1 MKIVVGISGASG
13 TIIGVRLVEAI
24 RNLGGHKIYLILSKN
39 AKKVMS
45 IETAYSSDYIK
56 KLTTK
61 IYNNEEMNVDIA
73 SGTNKF
79 DSLIIAPCS
88 MSTLSKIACGIED
101 NLITRVAAVALKEN
115 RKIIV
120 VPRETP
126 LSAIALK
133 RMYELALMGVKI
145 IVPMPAFYLKPKTI
159 DDVVNYIVGKILD
172 SLGLEHRLYT
182 PYSPIVPADE

>member
-13 TIIGVRLVEAI
+13 SIIGIRLLEILEKLNRHEV
-24 RNLGGHKIYLILSKN
+24 YLIVSDNAEKIIEVETDYSVEYLKN
-39 AKKVMS
+39 LVAKRYRNS
-45 IETAYSSDYIK
+45 
-56 KLTTK
+56 
-61 IYNNEEMNVDIA
+61 EMDVDIA

-79 DSLIIAPCS
+79 DAFIIAPCS

-101 NLITRVAAVALKEN
+101 NLITRVAAVALKEG
-115 RKIIV
+115 RKIII

-145 IVPMPAFYLKPKTI
+145 IIPVPAFYLKPKSLDDILNYTI
-159 DDVVNYIVGKILD
+159 GKILD
-172 SLGLEHRLYT
+172 SIGVEHELYE
-182 PYSPIVPADE
+182 PYRP